1 MTHVCASASL
11 SVLLT
16 LRAPHPSFSY
26 THRLFQ
32 SCFDVCKCCG
42 AGKPLECAHP
52 RSSDG
57 TYPAM
62 TPPAVTSEILHRG
75 ANHSAHPSTYPAATG
90 FPPSHPPVS
99 NRAEVGRE
107 VYPAVTRP
115 RGGDPYPSGP
125 RPVVGGLRWGR
136 VYSHKSSR
144 PGLTLSG
151 S

>member
-1 MTHVCASASL
+1 MAHRNLAYLVRTLPPHLTHDGASSRALTPQGHLQRNVSL
-11 SVLLT
+11 T
-16 LRAPHPSFSY
+16 A
-26 THRLFQ
+26 
-32 SCFDVCKCCG
+32 
-42 AGKPLECAHP
+42 
-52 RSSDG
+52 
-57 TYPAM
+57 
-62 TPPAVTSEILHRG
+62 PAVTSEILHRG

-90 FPPSHPPVS
+90 FRPSHPPVS